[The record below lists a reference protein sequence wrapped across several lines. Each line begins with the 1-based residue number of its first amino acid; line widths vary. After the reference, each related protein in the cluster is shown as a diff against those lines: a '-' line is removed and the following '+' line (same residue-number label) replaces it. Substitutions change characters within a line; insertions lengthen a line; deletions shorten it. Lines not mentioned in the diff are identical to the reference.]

1 MARNR
6 RRRNVNRRRNRNG
19 RGIGGRVRRYFR
31 QNNPNARIT
40 NLTISSQVLPRI
52 IEMNV
57 PLYITNGKYSFDASE
72 NLSNF
77 VLPTNVQTEFNK
89 YNQLYALCRIRGL
102 RLTIFKT
109 GQPVFSVTP
118 PTSFV
123 YPILSINV
131 GVTTTQYDV
140 NDSDNAWR
148 ICYVGA
154 WMSRSKEYYFNNV
167 LSVSQWMDSQQ
178 TPNVLELNIGTLG
191 ENNSWSGF
199 NFTILAQVFTEWT
212 QPL

>member
-1 MARNR
+1 MGRNNRNRRNR
-6 RRRNVNRRRNRNG
+6 RRNINR
-19 RGIGGRVRRYFR
+19 RGIGDRVRRYFK

-40 NLTISSQVLPRI
+40 NLTLKTQVLPRI
-52 IEMNV
+52 IEMSV
-57 PLYITNGKYSFDASE
+57 PLFITNGQYSFNKDASE
-72 NLSNF
+72 STY

-109 GQPVFSVTP
+109 GQPVFTVTP
-118 PTSFV
+118 PASFI

-131 GVTTTQYDV
+131 GVTTAQYDV

-148 ICYVGA
+148 LCYVGA
-154 WMSRSKEYYFNNV
+154 WMSRTKEYYFDNV
-167 LSVSQWMDSQQ
+167 LQVSQWMDSQQ
-178 TPNVLELNIGTLG
+178 LPNMLEINIGTISAN
-191 ENNSWSGF
+191 ESWSGF

>member
-1 MARNR
+1 MKNGK
-6 RRRNVNRRRNRNG
+6 NYDNRRRNKNRRNNW
-19 RGIGGRVRRYFR
+19 GRVRRYFK
-31 QNNPNARIT
+31 QNNPNSRIT
-40 NLTISSQVLPRI
+40 NLTLRTQVLPRI
-52 IEMNV
+52 IEMSV
-57 PLYITNGKYSFDASE
+57 PVFITNGQYSFNKDQNE
-72 NLSNF
+72 TTY

-102 RLTIFKT
+102 RLTVFKT

-118 PTSFV
+118 PTSFI

-131 GVTTTQYDV
+131 GVTTAQYDV

-148 ICYVGA
+148 LCYVGA
-154 WMSRSKEYYFNNV
+154 WMSKSKEYYFDNV
-167 LSVSQWMDSQQ
+167 LQLSQWMDSQQ
-178 TPNVLELNIGTLG
+178 TPNMLEINIGSISAN
-191 ENNSWSGF
+191 ESWSGF